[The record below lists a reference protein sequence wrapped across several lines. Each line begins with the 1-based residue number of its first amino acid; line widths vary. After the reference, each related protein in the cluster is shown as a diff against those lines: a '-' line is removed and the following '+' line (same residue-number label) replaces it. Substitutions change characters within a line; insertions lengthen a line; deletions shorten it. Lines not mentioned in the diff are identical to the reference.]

1 MVKEAK
7 SLRKKYLFF
16 GLALILAITIPI
28 VAGAIT
34 QTQTIHVSGSAN
46 YPHNTPPFT
55 TPTPTQAP
63 AASSG
68 VPNVAFSLFFPNG
81 TAYPS
86 SVTGAIAGVNTVVVD
101 PLSGHN
107 GGWIPTCVVVKND
120 GNVPITINATLA
132 NKNIPQNMDLTLNS
146 GYYGTISGGYG
157 ADKATSQQPIQPGQ
171 TYYMSLIAFLNPN
184 SNYTP
189 DQTFSYSYDV
199 VITASQA

>member
-1 MVKEAK
+1 MN
-7 SLRKKYLFF
+7 KKYLFF
-16 GLALILAITIPI
+16 GIALILVIIIPL
-28 VAGAIT
+28 AAAAIT
-34 QTQTIHVSGSAN
+34 QTQTIHVSGNAN
-46 YPHNTPPFT
+46 YPHNTPPAS
-55 TPTPTQAP
+55 PTPTQAP
-63 AASSG
+63 AASS
-68 VPNVAFSLFFPNG
+68 VSPNVAFTLFFPNG

-107 GGWIPTCVVVKND
+107 GGWIPTGVVVKND

-132 NKNIPQNMDLTLNS
+132 NVNIPQNMDLSLNC
-146 GYYGTISGGYG
+146 GYFGTVSGGYG

-171 TYYMSLIAFLNPN
+171 TYYMSLIAFLTPK